1 MTDDVDLGEVLTAA
15 TTYGDKRVAQATA
28 PLHDQITALD
38 HDLASAQDT
47 IAAQAARIADLEA
60 QLNPPPADGPM
71 DHYGVALVL
80 QNSADYG
87 DLDRVLGDLE
97 YLGVRSIRARFQSGG
112 RGARVMEWCVAN
124 DVKWCVSFAPESWF
138 EVGAPSINDICD
150 EYADDLRECM
160 ALPGAADVVSYIE
173 VANEPNQS
181 RNSTPIAD
189 WPTRVKALSEVAAAE
204 REAGIPVLSAAMHV
218 NDHGGADWLK
228 VADSYADAISLHHY
242 PKGDTITTLLDER
255 IATAQAAFPGLKVVI
270 TEHGWVQSP
279 PYDPPAKGGPRW
291 VTPERCAELIVEATG
306 ILYAH
311 PDVEHAFYFE
321 AEGGS
326 GSSNQASRGLRLK
339 DGTWTAAG
347 EALRALT

>member
-1 MTDDVDLGEVLTAA
+1 MTVDRTPVDTAVEQ
-15 TTYGDKRVAQATA
+15 YGDDRVTEATA
-28 PLHDQITALD
+28 PLHDQIAALD

-47 IAAQAARIADLEA
+47 IAAQAQRIADLEA

-87 DLDRVLGDLE
+87 DLDRVLADLE

-138 EVGAPSINDICD
+138 EVGAPSVESICD
-150 EYADDLRECM
+150 QYETALRECM

-218 NDHGGADWLK
+218 NDHCGADWLAVK
-228 VADSYADAISLHHY
+228 DSYADAISLHHS

-279 PYDPPAKGGPRW
+279 PYDPPAKGGPRP
-291 VTPERCAELIVEATG
+291 VTPERCAELVAETPG
-306 ILYAH
+306 ILYDH

-321 AEGGS
+321 VEGGS

-339 DGTWTAAG
+339 DGTWTPAG

>member
-1 MTDDVDLGEVLTAA
+1 MTVDRTPVDTAVEQ
-15 TTYGDKRVAQATA
+15 YGDDRVTEATA
-28 PLHDQITALD
+28 PLHDQIAALD

-47 IAAQAARIADLEA
+47 IAAQAQRIADLEA

-87 DLDRVLGDLE
+87 DLDRVLADLE

-138 EVGAPSINDICD
+138 EVGAPPPEEIDRQ
-150 EYADDLRECM
+150 YRAALTECLS
-160 ALPGAADVVSYIE
+160 LPGSENVVDYIE

-189 WPTRVKALSEVAAAE
+189 WPERVVLLSEAAKE
-204 REAGIPVLSAAMHV
+204 IQSPFSYPKILSAAMHV

-228 VADSYADAISLHHY
+228 VAGSYADAISLHHY

-270 TEHGWVQSP
+270 TEHGWVSSP
-279 PYDPPAKGGPRW
+279 PYKVPDKGGPRP
-291 VTPERCAELIVEATG
+291 VTPERCAELVAETPG

-311 PDVEHAFYFE
+311 PDVEHAYLFE
-321 AEGGS
+321 LEGGT
-326 GSSNQASRGLRLK
+326 GTGNQDARGLVYQ
-339 DGTWTAAG
+339 GQWTAAG

>member
-138 EVGAPSINDICD
+138 EVGAPPPEEIDRQ
-150 EYADDLRECM
+150 YRAALTECLS
-160 ALPGAADVVSYIE
+160 LPGSENVVDYIE

-181 RNSTPIAD
+181 IG
-189 WPTRVKALSEVAAAE
+189 
-204 REAGIPVLSAAMHV
+204 AGPS
-218 NDHGGADWLK
+218 
-228 VADSYADAISLHHY
+228 
-242 PKGDTITTLLDER
+242 
-255 IATAQAAFPGLKVVI
+255 
-270 TEHGWVQSP
+270 
-279 PYDPPAKGGPRW
+279 
-291 VTPERCAELIVEATG
+291 
-306 ILYAH
+306 
-311 PDVEHAFYFE
+311 
-321 AEGGS
+321 
-326 GSSNQASRGLRLK
+326 
-339 DGTWTAAG
+339 
-347 EALRALT
+347 